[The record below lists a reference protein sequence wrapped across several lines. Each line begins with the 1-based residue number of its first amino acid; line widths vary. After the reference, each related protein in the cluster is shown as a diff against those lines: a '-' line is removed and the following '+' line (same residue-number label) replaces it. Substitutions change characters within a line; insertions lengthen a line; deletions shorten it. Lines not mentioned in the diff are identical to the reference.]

1 MGDGLF
7 AYDYG
12 PDGHGDRWWY
22 DEYGAPGGSGSPQL
36 QTNTLP
42 LRGYLG
48 QPGSAPLVLDGVLH
62 SADQVINGRFNNG
75 LNGWMGWVDPDSVAA
90 ARFKVSETGGLG
102 GSAAAQVVITDN
114 GDPADVELRQL
125 NKSTVAHRQYT
136 VSFWGRSTQTSHPID
151 VRLIVDPAPG
161 INTGFHVQATLTPQW
176 QLFRLSAE
184 ALRTR
189 SDLRLVFQ
197 LGSDTGKIWLDDIQF
212 QEGAAGAWARSFE
225 NGLAVINPGSVAQ
238 TVTLPGVYRKLNGSQ
253 APLFQAR
260 LDDNDLVVSG
270 DWIESPASF
279 AQFGGTVYTTSSPN
293 PLATITYQPDLI
305 TSGAYQVLA
314 WVVPTT
320 TQSSA
325 VDVTIQ
331 HADGET
337 TVTLDETQ
345 GAIGW
350 RDLGTYR
357 FDAGGSRAVLS
368 ATGSGVVVADAF
380 KWVSTARYNDG
391 QAVRQIDL
399 EPQDAIILQN
409 ADRCFL
415 PLVARAAP

>member
-1 MGDGLF
+1 M
-7 AYDYG
+7 
-12 PDGHGDRWWY
+12 
-22 DEYGAPGGSGSPQL
+22 
-36 QTNTLP
+36 
-42 LRGYLG
+42 
-48 QPGSAPLVLDGVLH
+48 
-62 SADQVINGRFNNG
+62 
-75 LNGWMGWVDPDSVAA
+75 
-90 ARFKVSETGGLG
+90 
-102 GSAAAQVVITDN
+102 
-114 GDPADVELRQL
+114 
-125 NKSTVAHRQYT
+125 
-136 VSFWGRSTQTSHPID
+136 
-151 VRLIVDPAPG
+151 
-161 INTGFHVQATLTPQW
+161 QATLTPQW

-212 QEGAAGAWARSFE
+212 QEGAAGAWARTFE

-305 TSGAYQVLA
+305 TNGAYQVLA

-325 VDVTIQ
+325 VDVTIH
-331 HADGET
+331 HADGQT
-337 TVTLDETQ
+337 TVSLDETQ

-357 FDAGGSRAVLS
+357 FDAGGGRAVLS

-399 EPQDAIILQN
+399 QPQDAIILQN
-409 ADRCFL
+409 ANRCFL